1 MVIVVLIR
9 KDKSTRTTHMF
20 QKKKTNDHWLNT
32 WQFFF
37 VHSKIGFVNYIFFLQ
52 QEFIVW
58 PSGHLHFKV
67 FFFLHSSDN
76 NLILIS
82 NYACKNYRKT
92 KELSHRLLF
101 YYGNCHMASCLLSNT
116 DLTNAKSIDLLIFF
130 FSFRNL
136 KHETWKAGNVI
147 KNRKLQHVRAEIGS
161 LSVHCKEIKLF
172 SIYWS
177 LDNLYLDPSSL

>member
-1 MVIVVLIR
+1 MVLSII
-9 KDKSTRTTHMF
+9 S
-20 QKKKTNDHWLNT
+20 
-32 WQFFF
+32 FFF
-37 VHSKIGFVNYIFFLQ
+37 SKSSSFGHQVICISRFF
-52 QEFIVW
+52 
-58 PSGHLHFKV
+58 

-92 KELSHRLLF
+92 KEPSHRLLL

-116 DLTNAKSIDLLIFF
+116 DLLTNAKKYRSTHIFLLFEF
-130 FSFRNL
+130 WNM
-136 KHETWKAGNVI
+136 KHEHERWGNAI

-177 LDNLYLDPSSL
+177 LDNLYFNPSSL